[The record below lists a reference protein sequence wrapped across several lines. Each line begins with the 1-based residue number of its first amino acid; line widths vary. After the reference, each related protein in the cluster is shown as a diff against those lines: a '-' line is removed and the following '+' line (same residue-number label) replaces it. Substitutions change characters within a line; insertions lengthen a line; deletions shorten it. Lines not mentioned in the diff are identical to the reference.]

1 MAQLDITALK
11 REFDRLFVI
20 NTTGQIEADEVENV
34 LIDFA
39 DSVSFL
45 PTPGPALFRNFFI
58 AGQDQIVDEGF
69 ALTGSKTFHY
79 AISDISNATGTVTI
93 TQDAVN
99 ITTTGPLAGPT
110 VDATVNDVTFTAG
123 QVVTFEASANESGVG
138 TFSRQFTITA
148 RTADDY
154 MYYGSQV
161 SSNPA
166 TFDFANETRTPFI
179 PGSQSFVL
187 PTWAGQEHV
196 VITQKAS
203 EPSINSVDIAGV
215 DQFGGFTLTKDA
227 FLVNSQQFDALVSN
241 RSLDGSV
248 MSGRRV
254 TVGRG

>member
-1 MAQLDITALK
+1 MAQLDETAIKAVIARNFPDQSNRFITPARA
-11 REFDRLFVI
+11 RELYTDMA
-20 NTTGQIEADEVENV
+20 ES
-34 LIDFA
+34 FA
-39 DSVSFL
+39 YL
-45 PTPGPALFRNFFI
+45 PTPGPAQFRNFFI
-58 AGQDQIVDEGF
+58 VGQDEIVDDGF
-69 ALTGSKTFHY
+69 ALTGTKTFQY
-79 AISDISNATGTVTI
+79 AISDITNATGTVTI